1 MNNTLRLG
9 FPKIFQPLLF
19 SNLTNYLSQ
28 NFLDFLLF
36 EIIKYLR
43 AYLFQTIQFFTL
55 FIHDIHNF
63 ITDHLT
69 YNLSKQPS
77 R

>member
-55 FIHDIHNF
+55 FIHDIHNI